1 MLDLD
6 TTISEALN
14 KFYKTLS
21 YTGNV
26 PTKITT
32 QLLLATYL
40 RDFLEDYQGLIN
52 EEDYNAI
59 SKVLDCMY
67 GTCYMPYSSYN
78 KMLPAPVFYVQKYT
92 RISEASQIRI
102 SEHEK
107 LRELNV

>member
-6 TTISEALN
+6 ITISEALN

-21 YTGNV
+21 YTGSV
-26 PTKITT
+26 PAKTTK

-78 KMLPAPVFYVQKYT
+78 KMLPAPVFYVQKYN
-92 RISEASQIRI
+92 RLSETSQVRI
-102 SEHEK
+102 SEHSE

>member
-26 PTKITT
+26 PIKITT
-32 QLLLATYL
+32 QLLLATFL

-78 KMLPAPVFYVQKYT
+78 KMLPAPV
-92 RISEASQIRI
+92 RCPRRRSRA
-102 SEHEK
+102 
-107 LRELNV
+107 

>member
-1 MLDLD
+1 MFDLD
-6 TTISEALN
+6 VIISEALN

-26 PTKITT
+26 SAKTTT

-92 RISEASQIRI
+92 RLSETSQLRL
-102 SEHEK
+102 SEQGEM
-107 LRELNV
+107 RELNV

>member
-40 RDFLEDYQGLIN
+40 RDFLED
-52 EEDYNAI
+52 
-59 SKVLDCMY
+59 
-67 GTCYMPYSSYN
+67 
-78 KMLPAPVFYVQKYT
+78 
-92 RISEASQIRI
+92 
-102 SEHEK
+102 
-107 LRELNV
+107 